1 MRLLCL
7 FHRVPFPPDKGE
19 KLRGYHLLTAL
30 AEHFT
35 IEVGAFFD
43 EGDRSAA
50 EAFLARHADRWRLV
64 PLGRLRPLLRGG
76 AALAAGRAVSCG
88 YFRDPRLVRFVA
100 QAYARGAEAA
110 YVFSGPMAQYVC
122 DCDRPGRARLPF
134 LLDLVDVD
142 SAKWAALA
150 ERHSFPRG
158 PLYALEA
165 RRLAAFEARAAVAA
179 GRVTLVTEAEAAL
192 FRRLQPR
199 VPAERVAV
207 LENGVDTDFFTPR
220 PRRPDPSPALIFT
233 GRMDYAPNVE
243 GICWFVRHVWPALTT
258 RHAELRLFVVGARP
272 ARAVTRLARDPRIT
286 VTGRVS
292 DVRPFYEQADIA
304 IAPLLTARGIQNKLL
319 EAMAMAMPVVASSA
333 AFEGLD
339 AKAGKLV
346 QIADEP
352 AGWVAALD
360 ALLRDPERRRSLGEQ
375 ARRFVC
381 VRYGWARQGRRLADM
396 LASLAGGRPVR
407 EVIP

>member
-1 MRLLCL
+1 MLRLLCL

-19 KLRGYHLLTAL
+19 KLRGYHLLAAL

-35 IEVGAFFD
+35 LEVGAFFD
-43 EGDRSAA
+43 EGDRAAA

-76 AALAAGRAVSCG
+76 AALAAGEALSCG
-88 YFRDPRLVRFVA
+88 YFRDRRLARFVA
-100 QAYARGAEAA
+100 EACKRGAAAA

-122 DCDRPGRARLPF
+122 DRRTRARLPF

-150 ERHSFPRG
+150 ERESLPFG

-165 RRLAAFEARAAVAA
+165 RRLAAFEARAAHAA
-179 GRVTLVTEAEAAL
+179 GQVTLVTEAEAAL

-207 LENGVDTDFFTPR
+207 LENGVDTGFFTPR
-220 PRRPDPSPALIFT
+220 PRRPDTPPALIFT

-243 GICWFVRHVWPALTT
+243 GICWFARDVWPTLAD
-258 RHAELRLFVVGARP
+258 RHPGLRLLVVGARP
-272 ARAVTRLARDPRIT
+272 APAVRRLAHDPRIT
-286 VTGRVS
+286 VTGRVP
-292 DVRPFYEQADIA
+292 DVRPFYEEADIA
-304 IAPLLTARGIQNKLL
+304 IVPLLTARGIQNKLL
-319 EAMAMAMPVVASSA
+319 EAMAMAIPVVASSA
-333 AFEGLD
+333 AFTGLD
-339 AKAGKLV
+339 PQAGALV
-346 QIADEP
+346 PVADEP
-352 AGWVAALD
+352 AAWVAALD
-360 ALLRDPERRRSLGEQ
+360 ALLREPARRRSLGEQ

-381 VRYGWARQGRRLADM
+381 ARYGWARQGRRLVDM
-396 LASLAGGRPVR
+396 LTHLAKADPQRKACP
-407 EVIP
+407 